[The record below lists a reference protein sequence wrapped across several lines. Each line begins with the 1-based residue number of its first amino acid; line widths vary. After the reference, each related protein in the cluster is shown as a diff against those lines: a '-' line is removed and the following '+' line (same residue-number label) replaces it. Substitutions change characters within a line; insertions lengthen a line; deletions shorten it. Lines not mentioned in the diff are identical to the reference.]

1 MAAPKNKS
9 GMNKED
15 EQKLTA
21 LLELLDKLSIQ
32 VKYARGYFRGGLV
45 RYRDQLFLYLNRA
58 AKMQNKIEMIV
69 NELQYIEIP
78 PDLMTP
84 QLREIFEKVRE
95 SNNGAKLDVN
105 KNSGSK

>member
-9 GMNKED
+9 GINKED

-32 VKYARGYFRGGLV
+32 VKYARGYFHGGLV

>member
-32 VKYARGYFRGGLV
+32 VKYARGYFHGGLV

>member
-9 GMNKED
+9 GINKED

>member
-1 MAAPKNKS
+1 LAAPKNKS

>member
-1 MAAPKNKS
+1 LAAPKNKS
-9 GMNKED
+9 GINKED